1 MMTDRIY
8 QIQVNGKNHG
18 KLTMTGGRVLVLYK
32 ISRLF
37 PTIKLVVVEENTK
50 PLSVIL

>member
-8 QIQVNGKNHG
+8 QIQVNEKNHG
-18 KLTMTGGRVLVLYK
+18 KLTMTVGRVLGLYK

-37 PTIKLVVVEENTK
+37 PTIKVAVVGENTK